1 MVMRKNIC
9 IILVFCIIAFCI
21 AHSEAAKNDRVTFN
35 FVNVDLGAVAKFVSE
50 VTGKNFVFDER
61 LRGKITIIAPSPL
74 KADDAF
80 SLFTSVLKLKGF
92 TLIHSGVDVYQIV
105 PASEA
110 RQSGMEI
117 TTDRPPINENYIVR
131 LIRLEHISS
140 EEAMRFLKPVIS
152 KNGHLS
158 SFGPG
163 NLLLLVDS
171 GLNVQKVLDIIASID
186 LPPESEEPEVV
197 FLKHS
202 DAETMARMLTD
213 GMRKQPRKGQV
224 GMQAKAVAEP
234 RLNALVLFGTRS
246 QKDAMIRL
254 VGLVDVP
261 AEEEQS
267 TINVYFLENAD
278 AEEIAKILQNLTS
291 TKAGGA
297 KKPPGAKGASPFQAV
312 SGLSITP
319 DKATNSLVVIASPSD
334 YKSLVQV
341 IAQLDKRRRQVYVE
355 ALIVEAFLD
364 KLRDVGTK
372 WRVAGQ
378 EDNEPVVIGGVG
390 NIDTSTMQTILTGL
404 SGLTVGGMGN
414 YMTDVPII
422 QPDGTTEH
430 LNIPGYA
437 ALFSLSEFKGAVN
450 VLSSPQILTS
460 DNTEAEIVVGRNVP
474 FITRKDIATG
484 GTVSNAIERKDV
496 GITLKIT
503 PQITEGDYVR
513 LDIYQEISSVKEEAE
528 AQAVEILTSVGPTT
542 IVRSTKTTVVVQ
554 DDQTVVI
561 SGLMQEEDRESVTR
575 IPLLH
580 RIPLLGWLFKYKT
593 HKKEKTNLLVFIT
606 PHVIK
611 DAEGLAEITEKKK
624 FEFAQ
629 KEKMYAKGEILVKFS
644 PEVSEE
650 TALEI
655 IAKEKATVIKDLGG
669 GIYQLKLRKRQSI
682 KRGIKEFLDH
692 PEVVHAEPNY
702 RLKIQGFGN
711 K

>member
-1 MVMRKNIC
+1 MRKIVY
-9 IILVFCIIAFCI
+9 ILLVFFVVAFSIAP
-21 AHSEAAKNDRVTFN
+21 SEAAKNDKVTFN
-35 FVNVDLGAVAKFVSE
+35 FVDVDLGAVAKFVSE

-61 LRGKITIIAPSPL
+61 LKGKITIIAPTPL

-92 TLIHSGVDVYQIV
+92 TLIPSGVDVYQIV

-110 RQSGMEI
+110 RQSGVEI

-131 LIRLEHISS
+131 LIRLEYISS
-140 EEAMRFLKPVIS
+140 DDAMRFLKPVIS
-152 KNGHLS
+152 RNGHMS

-171 GLNVQKVLDIIASID
+171 GLNVQKVLDIVASID
-186 LPPESEEPEVV
+186 VAPESEEPEVV

-202 DAETMARMLTD
+202 DSETIARMLTD

-224 GMQAKAVAEP
+224 DMQAKAVADP
-234 RLNALVLFGTRS
+234 RLNALILFGTKS

-254 VGLVDVP
+254 IGLVDVP

-278 AEEIAKILQNLTS
+278 AEEIAKILQNLTR
-291 TKAGGA
+291 KGAGGA
-297 KKPPGAKGASPFQAV
+297 KQPPGAKGVSPFQAV

-319 DKATNSLVVIASPSD
+319 DKATNSIVVIASPAD

-341 IAQLDKRRRQVYVE
+341 IAQLDRRRRQVYVE
-355 ALIVEAFLD
+355 ALIVEAFVD

-372 WRVAGQ
+372 WRAVGQ
-378 EDNEPVVIGGVG
+378 EDDEPIVIGGVG
-390 NIDTSTMQTILTGL
+390 TIDTSTMQAIVTGL

-414 YMTDVPII
+414 FMTDVPII
-422 QPDGTTEH
+422 QPDGTTKH
-430 LNIPGYA
+430 LTIPGYA

-460 DNTEAEIVVGRNVP
+460 DNTEAEVVVGKNVP

-496 GITLKIT
+496 GITLSIT
-503 PQITEGDYVR
+503 PQITEGDYVK
-513 LDIYQEISSVKEEAE
+513 LDIYQEISNVIEEAE
-528 AQAVEILTSVGPTT
+528 AQAVAILTNVGPTT
-542 IVRSTKTTVVVQ
+542 TKRSTKTTVVVK

-561 SGLMQEEDRESVTR
+561 SGLMEEKEAESVTR
-575 IPLLH
+575 VPLLH
-580 RIPLLGWLFKYKT
+580 RIPLLGWLFKYRT

-606 PHVIK
+606 PHVIE
-611 DAEGLAEITEKKK
+611 DAEGLAEITEQKKR
-624 FEFAQ
+624 EFAK
-629 KEKMYAKGEILVKFS
+629 KELMYAEGEILVKFN
-644 PEVSEE
+644 PEVSEDM
-650 TALEI
+650 ALEI
-655 IAKEKATVIKDLGG
+655 IAEEKATVIKDLGG
-669 GIYQLKLRKRQSI
+669 GLYQLKLRKRQSI
-682 KRGIKEFLDH
+682 KSGIREFLEH
-692 PEVVHAEPNY
+692 PEVIHAEPNY
-702 RLKIQGFGN
+702 RLKIQGVGN
-711 K
+711 N